1 MICKQKA
8 ANKRLKLVYNEWRNT
23 MAGNER
29 KRKREAVAKRP
40 SASPVVL
47 TIMVGRR
54 AARAREASP
63 PGEKATEEAAAVRQG
78 GDCATPQPRVGID
91 APRFTGRCARC

>member
-54 AARAREASP
+54 AARARVP
-63 PGEKATEEAAAVRQG
+63 
-78 GDCATPQPRVGID
+78 
-91 APRFTGRCARC
+91 